1 MFVKLQLHDA
11 TDKEIGEKRMNDLHD
26 FVILTK

>member
-11 TDKEIGEKRMNDLHD
+11 TGKEIGEKRMNDLRD
-26 FVILTK
+26 L